1 MILHHYPVKGYS
13 STLCTISYSSHPNR
27 LYKPKT
33 QAFDFLSP
41 NMNERWLPSS
51 QEKWA
56 AADNE
61 QFGRSHTKCN
71 LCSTRCY
78 IRIIITEIILLIN
91 LEQHLSAG
99 HNCPYLDASQE
110 CTWQLSM
117 EAVNFIRWWGQPVL
131 QHGSPEIGNTM
142 CDIVRSKVVAAWFW
156 EWHANNE
163 GCLDMSVQHDFWFL
177 TSKESKSA
185 GHLYDTSPI
194 LVCTGNNLRDNTI
207 NQTRTTS
214 NRYAR
219 ILIMDSV
226 TQGCMGCHYVPCVGN
241 HLQSA
246 LGNHELHRSQSDWI
260 SL

>member
-1 MILHHYPVKGYS
+1 MIPHHYPVKGYS

-27 LYKPKT
+27 LFTSQEHKLSTFFNPK
-33 QAFDFLSP
+33 
-41 NMNERWLPSS
+41 MNGRWLPSS

-142 CDIVRSKVVAAWFW
+142 GDIVRSKIVAAWLW

-177 TSKESKSA
+177 ASKESKSA

-207 NQTRTTS
+207 NQTRITS
-214 NRYAR
+214 KAIECQNSDNGFCNAR
-219 ILIMDSV
+219 VHGL
-226 TQGCMGCHYVPCVGN
+226 
-241 HLQSA
+241 
-246 LGNHELHRSQSDWI
+246 
-260 SL
+260 SLCTMRR